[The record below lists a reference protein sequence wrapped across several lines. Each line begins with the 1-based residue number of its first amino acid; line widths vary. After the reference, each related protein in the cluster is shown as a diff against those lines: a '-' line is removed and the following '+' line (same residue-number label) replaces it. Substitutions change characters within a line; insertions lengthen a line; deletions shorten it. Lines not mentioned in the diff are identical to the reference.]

1 MSSLFFKL
9 DEREKSIFY
18 KVSTIMYFITV
29 YALIAVLLYREFI
42 LGQSTREFNDIAII
56 VTFNALG
63 FVSLLFYLGG
73 VSFKKLRPLTI
84 LGIYLGLVAVGTVFN
99 ILTKP
104 LRSFG
109 AIVDNLL
116 IIAPIS
122 AGIIGLYI
130 LFAYAG
136 KRKTDKDMS

>member
-1 MSSLFFKL
+1 MSSLFSKL
-9 DEREKSIFY
+9 DEREKGIFY
-18 KVSTIMYFITV
+18 KVSSIMYFITV
-29 YALIAVLLYREFI
+29 YALIAALLYRDFI
-42 LGQSTREFNDIAII
+42 LGQSTGEFNDIAII
-56 VTFNALG
+56 VTFNVLG

-73 VSFKKLRPLTI
+73 VSFKKLKPLTI
-84 LGIYLGLVAVGTVFN
+84 LVLYLGLVAVGTVFN

-122 AGIIGLYI
+122 VGIIGLYV

-136 KRKTDKDMS
+136 KRKIDKDMS